1 MDTPKIF
8 RVPERF
14 HRIAVKEITEMID
27 CTAPK
32 SSVLAVPLE
41 GAFGVPPAP
50 AVKISTSC

>member
-1 MDTPKIF
+1 M
-8 RVPERF
+8 PERF